1 MDSLNLKC
9 RMHKLRHG
17 WHGRCYLMV
26 LMIVCILPMAKAE
39 STQDV
44 RERLQA
50 LIENISTLESILSED
65 SESYAILEAE
75 SQQLDKQIGAL
86 HGQLQA
92 TAEQLEASQKQLH
105 SLRVE
110 SESLQQRLD
119 KQRTQL
125 RQQLLSAYQF
135 NSHSRWQF
143 ILNQQSLQNVGRNSL
158 IYEYIHTAQ
167 LKQIEEI
174 QQVYQQL
181 HRHRQL
187 LAEQH
192 QKQARLHTQQQSEY
206 EWLNKA
212 RKQKKSA
219 KHALSQLIEENTRA
233 LQSEQAGKRV
243 LTQLLEQLMRAKP
256 GGSQAFEDYRGKLA
270 WPVQGTFKSRFGQQK
285 SSSSGLNW
293 TGVSVVAQTGT
304 KIRSIFA
311 GKVVFA
317 DWFDRYGWLTIIDH
331 GDNYMSLY
339 AHAEGLYKKNGEDVT
354 QGEVIAI
361 VGDSGETHE
370 PNLYFEIR
378 DNGNPVDPAL
388 WCRRS

>member
-1 MDSLNLKC
+1 LDSLNLKC
-9 RMHKLRHG
+9 TMHKLRYG
-17 WHGRCYLMV
+17 WHGRCHLMV
-26 LMIVCILPMAKAE
+26 LMIVCMLPMAKAE
-39 STQDV
+39 SPQDV

-50 LIENISTLESILSED
+50 LIKNISTLESILSED

-75 SQQLDKQIGAL
+75 SRQLDKQIGAL
-86 HGQLQA
+86 HGQLQT

-167 LKQIEEI
+167 LKQVEEI

-181 HRHRQL
+181 HHHRQQ

-192 QKQARLHTQQQSEY
+192 QKQASLHIQQQSEY

-233 LQSEQAGKRV
+233 LQSDQAGKRV

-256 GGSQAFEDYRGKLA
+256 SGSQAFDDYRGKLA

-293 TGVSVVAQTGT
+293 TGVSVAAQTGT

-317 DWFDRYGWLTIIDH
+317 DCLIVMGGSQSSITVII
-331 GDNYMSLY
+331 
-339 AHAEGLYKKNGEDVT
+339 T
-354 QGEVIAI
+354 
-361 VGDSGETHE
+361 
-370 PNLYFEIR
+370 
-378 DNGNPVDPAL
+378 
-388 WCRRS
+388 